1 MGGAAFLHCA
11 VDFAHPVNSV
21 VHHSTKFDLVSMD
34 GLFDDLEYNFSHV
47 STERSLVASHV
58 ALDGDEY
65 FLRRHG
71 ESFEI
76 TTLWFRAALLLFL
89 GVNLRRTDLL
99 DCVSDVCHY
108 FQVALRRKVT
118 TRDV

>member
-1 MGGAAFLHCA
+1 
-11 VDFAHPVNSV
+11 
-21 VHHSTKFDLVSMD
+21 MD
-34 GLFDDLEYNFSHV
+34 GVFDDLEYNFSHV

-71 ESFEI
+71 ERFEI

-89 GVNLRRTDLL
+89 GVNLRRADVL